1 MNYVLENL
9 GLKYAFIGCGVA
21 ILCLIIP
28 LVHFVTGPLAPLIGG
43 LVAGTMAKAEAGKA
57 VRIGALMGAMLAV
70 PILVLPTVL
79 SILMPWVELPRV
91 TEGGLVLFLFVG
103 FLAIAVVLAM
113 GGAVLGGN
121 MARSQR
127 SA

>member
-1 MNYVLENL
+1 MTFVLEEL

-21 ILCLIIP
+21 VLCLIIP
-28 LVHFVTGPLAPLIGG
+28 LVHFVSGPLSPLIGG

-70 PILVLPTVL
+70 PILVLPTIL
-79 SILMPWVELPRV
+79 SMLMPWVELPRV
-91 TEGGLVLFLFVG
+91 TEGGLVLFLFLG

-113 GGAVLGGN
+113 AGAALGGT
-121 MARSQR
+121 MARSK
-127 SA
+127 